1 MHVKAGFT
9 LLECLV
15 CLFILSVLSLIAAPL
30 YKPVAYRD
38 ELFVLN
44 LLSLQTDAMV
54 NRMSCTSTMEGIEM
68 SYNLYGNPSLCNTY
82 IIDGQKII
90 VHLGWGR
97 ISVK

>member
-15 CLFILSVLSLIAAPL
+15 CLFILSVLSLMTASV
-30 YKPVAYRD
+30 YKPVSYQD
-38 ELFVLN
+38 EIFILD
-44 LLSLQTDAMV
+44 LLSLQSDAMV
-54 NRMSCTSTMEGIEM
+54 RRESCTSTLENIEM
-68 SYNLYGNPSLCNTY
+68 TYHLNGNPSSCGTY
-82 IIDGQKII
+82 LVHGQKVV